1 MTTSL
6 DKKQGERLT
15 IQKIKD
21 NNGNRLEGNKD
32 VGEADVKY
40 YKNLFT
46 AENVTEDQTV
56 LEVVRRSINNNDNAD
71 LNAIPTLR
79 EIKDSVYSIDS
90 DSAAGP
96 DGLNGKFYQTAWSI
110 IAEDLYKAV
119 VYFFQGANLPKFFT
133 HTYVVLLPKVEAPQD
148 FKDFRPISLCNVSC

>member
-1 MTTSL
+1 M
-6 DKKQGERLT
+6 
-15 IQKIKD
+15 
-21 NNGNRLEGNKD
+21 
-32 VGEADVKY
+32 
-40 YKNLFT
+40 
-46 AENVTEDQTV
+46 
-56 LEVVRRSINNNDNAD
+56 VRRSINNNDNAD